1 MELLLHGREV
11 HGRKCA
17 IIFLVIVRVKEFGGS
32 NVNLIFRPS
41 ILHKTA
47 LSTTGGLK
55 RLLNI
60 LMCKVINR
68 LAPDYTFK
76 LFDIANKS

>member
-1 MELLLHGREV
+1 MELLSHGREV
-11 HGRKCA
+11 QGKKCA

-32 NVNLIFRPS
+32 NVNHIFRSS

-55 RLLNI
+55 RL
-60 LMCKVINR
+60 
-68 LAPDYTFK
+68 F
-76 LFDIANKS
+76 F